1 VSEIRS
7 KQFELRRIAQ
17 WLAIGL
23 LLLSSASSR
32 STEAAAADRFATL
45 VELDGPIGPAM
56 SRYVEHS
63 IADARNQR
71 SAVVILQMDTPG
83 GLDTSM
89 RDIIKAI
96 LASPVPVVSYVAPSG
111 ARAASAGT
119 YILYASHVAAM
130 APATNLGA
138 ATPISIGG
146 VPSPPPATPSVKPGG
161 EAVRRGDEAVKRG
174 GEAVR
179 PGDETVKPGDDK
191 KQKGPEEVPAGTA
204 MEHKAINDAVAYIR
218 ALAQLR
224 GRNADW
230 AEAAVRGAAS
240 LSADDALEQHVIEI
254 VATDVPDLL
263 QQLQGRKVKAMD
275 REVVLETRGLAVR
288 SIVPDWRT
296 RVLLMLTHPTI
307 AYGLLLVGIYGLLL
321 EGYNPGAVLPGV
333 AGALALLLGLYG
345 LQLLEVNYAGL
356 ALMALGIGLIVAE
369 FFMPA
374 FGSLGVGGL
383 AAFVIGSII
392 LFDNRAPGLRVALP
406 LIVGIAGAGGLV
418 IVTIGWLAARAQRRP
433 LSSGLETMIGAPVEA
448 ISDCQDRCVVRYGGE
463 LWNARTASPLR
474 AGQRARIVKVVELT
488 LWVEPQQ
495 E

>member
-1 VSEIRS
+1 MSGIRCR
-7 KQFELRRIAQ
+7 QAELRRIAL
-17 WLAIGL
+17 WLVIGL
-23 LLLSSASSR
+23 LLLSSASS
-32 STEAAAADRFATL
+32 SSDDTVASADRFATL
-45 VELDGPIGPAM
+45 IELQGPIGPAM
-56 SRYVEHS
+56 SRYVERS
-63 IADARNQR
+63 ITDAVNQR

-96 LASPVPVVSYVAPSG
+96 LASPLPVVAYVAPSG

-119 YILYASHVAAM
+119 YILYATHVAAM

-146 VPSPPPATPSVKPGG
+146 EPSEPPA
-161 EAVRRGDEAVKRG
+161 AN
-174 GEAVR
+174 
-179 PGDETVKPGDDK
+179 PGDEKKQDK
-191 KQKGPEEVPAGTA
+191 QQKGPVEIPSGSAL
-204 MEHKAINDAVAYIR
+204 EHKAINDAVAYIR
-218 ALAQLR
+218 SLAQLR

-240 LSADDALEQHVIEI
+240 LSADDALAQHVIEI
-254 VATDVPDLL
+254 VAKDVPDLL
-263 QQLQGRKVKAMD
+263 QQLQGRKLKVMD
-275 REVVLETRGLAVR
+275 REMVVETRGLTVH

-296 RVLLMLTHPTI
+296 RVLLILTHPTI

-356 ALMALGIGLIVAE
+356 ALMALGLGLIVAE

-383 AAFVIGSII
+383 TAFVIGSIL
-392 LFDNRAPGLRVALP
+392 LFDNRASGQGVALP
-406 LIVGIAGAGGLV
+406 VIAGIAIAGGLV
-418 IVTIGWLAARAQRRP
+418 IIAVGWLAARARRRP
-433 LSSGLETMIGAPVEA
+433 LSSGVETMIGASVEA
-448 ISDCQDRCVVRYGGE
+448 VSDCQDRCVVRYGGE

-474 AGQRARIVKVVELT
+474 AGQQARIVKVAELT

>member
-1 VSEIRS
+1 MIRS
-7 KQFELRRIAQ
+7 RQIALRRIAL

-32 STEAAAADRFATL
+32 STDAVASVDRFATL
-45 VELDGPIGPAM
+45 VELKGPIGPAM
-56 SRYVEHS
+56 SRYVEHA
-63 IADARNQR
+63 IADAGNEH
-71 SAVVILQMDTPG
+71 SAIVILQMDTPG

-96 LASPVPVVSYVAPSG
+96 LASPLPVVTYVAPSG

-146 VPSPPPATPSVKPGG
+146 GPSAPPAAP
-161 EAVRRGDEAVKRG
+161 AVN
-174 GEAVR
+174 
-179 PGDETVKPGDDK
+179 PGDDK
-191 KQKGPEEVPAGTA
+191 KQDKNQKGPEEMPEGTA
-204 MEHKAINDAVAYIR
+204 LEHKAVNDAVAYIR
-218 ALAQLR
+218 SLAQLR
-224 GRNADW
+224 GRNAEW

-240 LSADDALEQHVIEI
+240 LSADDALKQRVIEI
-254 VATDVPDLL
+254 VANDVPDLL
-263 QQLQGRKVKAMD
+263 QQLHGRKVKPMD
-275 REVVLETRGLAVR
+275 REMVLETRGLAVR

-296 RVLLMLTHPTI
+296 RVLLILTHPTI

-333 AGALALLLGLYG
+333 VGALALLLGLYG

-356 ALMALGIGLIVAE
+356 ALMALGVGLIVAE

-383 AAFVIGSII
+383 AAFVIGSIL
-392 LFDNRAPGLRVALP
+392 LFDNRSSGLRVALP
-406 LIVGIAGAGGLV
+406 LIVGIAVAGGLV
-418 IVTIGWLAARAQRRP
+418 IVTVGWLAARARRRP
-433 LSSGLETMIGAPVEA
+433 LSSGVETMIGASVEA
-448 ISDCQDRCVVRYGGE
+448 VGDCRDRCVVRYGGE
-463 LWNARTASPLR
+463 LWNARTPSPLR
-474 AGQRARIVKVVELT
+474 AGQQARIVKVVELT

-495 E
+495 D

>member
-1 VSEIRS
+1 VNEVCSRRTEWRS
-7 KQFELRRIAQ
+7 FAP
-17 WLAIGL
+17 WLALGL
-23 LLLSSASSR
+23 VLLNPASSR
-32 STEAAAADRFATL
+32 STDAGAAAGRFATL
-45 VELDGPIGPAM
+45 IELSGPIGPAM
-56 SRYVEHS
+56 SRYVEQS
-63 IADARNQR
+63 LVNAGNQR
-71 SAVVILQMDTPG
+71 SAVVILRMDTPG

-96 LASPVPVVSYVAPSG
+96 LASPAPVVTYVAPGG

-119 YILYASHVAAM
+119 YILYASHLAAM

-146 VPSPPPATPSVKPGG
+146 EPSTPPAAP
-161 EAVRRGDEAVKRG
+161 AVI
-174 GEAVR
+174 
-179 PGDETVKPGDDK
+179 PGDDK
-191 KQKGPEEVPAGTA
+191 KQKGPQETPAGTA
-204 MEHKAINDAVAYIR
+204 AERKAVNDAVAYIR

-240 LSADDALEQHVIEI
+240 LSAHDALEQHVIDI
-254 VATDVPDLL
+254 VANDVPDLL

-275 REVVLETRGLAVR
+275 REITLDTRELAVR
-288 SIVPDWRT
+288 SVAPDWRT
-296 RVLLMLTHPTI
+296 RVLLILTHPTI
-307 AYGLLLVGIYGLLL
+307 AYGLLLIGIYGLLL

-333 AGALALLLGLYG
+333 VGALSLLLGLYG
-345 LQLLEVNYAGL
+345 LQLLAVNYAGL
-356 ALMALGIGLIVAE
+356 ALMALGIGLIVTE

-392 LFDNRAPGLRVALP
+392 LFDNQASGLQVALP
-406 LIVGIAGAGGLV
+406 LIVGIAVAGGLV
-418 IVTIGWLAARAQRRP
+418 IVTIGWLAARARRRP
-433 LSSGLETMIGAPVEA
+433 LSSGVETMIGATVEA
-448 ISDCQDRCVVRYGGE
+448 VSDCHDRCVVRYGGE

-474 AGQRARIVKVVELT
+474 AGQQARIVKVVELT

-495 E
+495 N

>member
-1 VSEIRS
+1 VSKIRS
-7 KQFELRRIAQ
+7 KQIELRLVAQ
-17 WLAIGL
+17 RLAIGL
-23 LLLSSASSR
+23 LLLASASSR
-32 STEAAAADRFATL
+32 STDAIAPAPADRFATL
-45 VELDGPIGPAM
+45 IELKGPIGPAM

-63 IADARNQR
+63 LADASNQR
-71 SAVVILQMDTPG
+71 SAVAILQMDTPG

-89 RDIIKAI
+89 RDIIQAI
-96 LASPVPVVSYVAPSG
+96 LASPVPVVTYVAPSG

-119 YILYASHVAAM
+119 YILYASHLAAM

-146 VPSPPPATPSVKPGG
+146 EPSTPPAVPSINPS
-161 EAVRRGDEAVKRG
+161 
-174 GEAVR
+174 
-179 PGDETVKPGDDK
+179 DDK
-191 KQKGPEEVPAGTA
+191 KQKGPPEIPEGTA
-204 MEHKAINDAVAYIR
+204 IEHKAVNDAVAYIR
-218 ALAQLR
+218 GLAQLR

-230 AEAAVRGAAS
+230 AEAAVREAAS
-240 LSADDALEQHVIEI
+240 LSAGDALEQHVVDI
-254 VATDVPDLL
+254 VAKDVPDLL
-263 QQLQGRKVKAMD
+263 QQLQGRKVKAAD
-275 REVVLETRGLAVR
+275 HEIVLETRELAVR

-296 RVLLMLTHPTI
+296 RVLLLLTHPTI

-333 AGALALLLGLYG
+333 AGAVALLLGLYG

-356 ALMALGIGLIVAE
+356 ALMALGIGLIIAE

-392 LFDNRAPGLRVALP
+392 LFDNRASGQRVALP
-406 LIVGIAGAGGLV
+406 LIVGIAVAGGLA
-418 IVTIGWLAARAQRRP
+418 IVTIGWLAARARRRP
-433 LSSGLETMIGAPVEA
+433 LSTGVETMIGAPVEA
-448 ISDCQDRCVVRYGGE
+448 ISDCQVQCVVRYGGE

-474 AGQRARIVKVVELT
+474 AGQQARIVKVAEMT

-495 E
+495 D